1 MDDTTGIS
9 SNITMSFVSIQDMKW
24 LRRITVQHGEFSYFS
39 YVNGITE
46 TQYILEPFSL
56 YAGYAFSTSNICFL
70 GWQHVLW
77 FCEYRN
83 PMTYN
88 DLLRI
93 LLLLFVYFLRFTR
106 APIVWA
112 LPVQQ
117 FINLPIN
124 IQLKNKYEHKQHL
137 QEQKDIL
144 TRNKKCPF

>member
-1 MDDTTGIS
+1 
-9 SNITMSFVSIQDMKW
+9 
-24 LRRITVQHGEFSYFS
+24 
-39 YVNGITE
+39 
-46 TQYILEPFSL
+46 
-56 YAGYAFSTSNICFL
+56 
-70 GWQHVLW
+70 
-77 FCEYRN
+77 
-83 PMTYN
+83 MTYN